1 MEASDEVCDE
11 AEVVHSDRIVVLWA
25 MQELVMLLLANTEQS
40 KSPYS
45 LGSFNVLKQ
54 RRCRGRRRHFGGI

>member
-25 MQELVMLLLANTEQS
+25 MQELVMPLLAWRYRTRA
-40 KSPYS
+40 
-45 LGSFNVLKQ
+45 LLQ
-54 RRCRGRRRHFGGI
+54 RETPIA